1 MASAIKSILFVVP
14 TQSLL
19 AVERIAQPQ
28 LFGFIEPQI
37 VLARLHMHVVW
48 FCIAIIAAAFL
59 SLIVFAWRD
68 VRKQE
73 RIAKDHED
81 HGW

>member
-1 MASAIKSILFVVP
+1 MASAIQSILFVVP
-14 TQSLL
+14 TQPLP

-28 LFGFIEPQI
+28 LFGFVEAQN
-37 VLARLHMHVVW
+37 VFARPYTHMIW

-59 SLIVFAWRD
+59 SLIGFAWRD